1 MPRSLQTP
9 LPPMA
14 LNTVDRDR
22 PAPASSAAPC
32 QPSSIALTAV
42 VKDALIRHYGSLK
55 AAAISLEYD
64 LGQLSR
70 DLSSGD
76 FKLRRLELDQAA
88 KAFVACAL
96 SEAYTVSPQARAQH
110 TIRTL
115 RSLLDELAQAVELI
129 A

>member
-55 AAAISLEYD
+55 AAAITLGYD
-64 LGQLSR
+64 QGQLTR
-70 DLSSGD
+70 DLQSGD
-76 FKLRRLELDQAA
+76 FKLRRLEVDQEA
-88 KAFVACAL
+88 KAVVARAMAA
-96 SEAYTVSPQARAQH
+96 AYTVDPQAEKRRLLREAQH
-110 TIRTL
+110 KL
-115 RSLLDELAQAVELI
+115 VELAELI